1 LNVADGGPE
10 LMKRIPTGIE
20 TLKSGMILGE
30 TIFDSSGNTLL
41 SDGIILRQAYIE
53 KIKNLGY
60 LSVQIQVEIAE
71 LIEDEKNIN
80 EEPSNTSKDMII
92 RTTREE
98 AAILVNQ
105 CMQNVAVSTE
115 IDTDKLYL
123 VVNTII
129 DEIFSN
135 EDITVNL
142 SNLKS
147 VDEYVFQHSV
157 NVCILSIVCGIYLGF
172 NKVRLVEL
180 GIGALLHDIGK
191 HLIDQ
196 EVLNKP
202 GELTTDEFEVVKKHT
217 ILGYEALKRIPNIS
231 ETSACVALYHHE
243 RFDGGGYPTG
253 KQVQN
258 IHVYAKIVAVSDVF
272 DAITSDRVYG
282 NKEDPYKAMEYILRS
297 IDSHFDKEIVRI
309 FLKAVGYYPL
319 GLNIIL
325 NTGEY
330 GMVTKKDRDLPTVRV
345 LIDKHLRPV
354 KGYYEID
361 LKKNPKVRILDID
374 PHRKQMGIDNFND
387 GISG

>member
-1 LNVADGGPE
+1 
-10 LMKRIPTGIE
+10 MKRIPKGIDA
-20 TLKSGMILGE
+20 LKSGMILGE

-53 KIKNLGY
+53 KIKDLGY
-60 LSVQIQVEIAE
+60 LSVQIQVEATE
-71 LIEDEKNIN
+71 SV
-80 EEPSNTSKDMII
+80 EEVKTENLESSNSSKDVVI

-98 AAILVNQ
+98 AAVLVND
-105 CMQNVAVSTE
+105 CMQNVAVGTD

-142 SNLKS
+142 ANLKS

-157 NVCILSIVCGIYLGF
+157 NVCIMSIICGIYLGF

-191 HLIDQ
+191 HLISQ
-196 EVLNKP
+196 EILNKP
-202 GELTTDEFEVVKKHT
+202 GPLTPDEFSIVKKHT
-217 ILGYEALKRIPNIS
+217 ILGYEALKRIPNIT

-243 RFDGGGYPTG
+243 RFDGAGYPTG
-253 KQVQN
+253 KQAQN
-258 IHVYAKIVAVSDVF
+258 IHVYAKIVAVADVF

-282 NKEDPYKAMEYILRS
+282 SRENPYKAMEYILKS
-297 IDSHFDKEIVRI
+297 SESHFDKEIVRV

-319 GLNIIL
+319 GLNVIL
-325 NTGEY
+325 STGEY
-330 GMVTKKDRDLPTVRV
+330 GMITKKDRDLPTVRI
-345 LIDKHLRPV
+345 LIDKQLRPI

-361 LKKNPKVRILDID
+361 LRKNPKVRILDID
-374 PHRKQMGIDNFND
+374 PHRRQMGYSRFSE
-387 GISG
+387 GIPG

>member
-1 LNVADGGPE
+1 
-10 LMKRIPTGIE
+10 MKRIPTGID

-41 SDGIILRQAYIE
+41 SEGIILRKAYID
-53 KIKNLGY
+53 KIRDLGY
-60 LSVQIQVEIAE
+60 LSVQIQVEVTE
-71 LIEDEKNIN
+71 TIEESVSITDNSSDMK
-80 EEPSNTSKDMII
+80 KDMII

-98 AAILVNQ
+98 AAVLVNE
-105 CMQNVAVSTE
+105 CMQNVAVNADV
-115 IDTDKLYL
+115 DTDKLHL

-135 EDITVNL
+135 EDVTVNL

-191 HLIDQ
+191 NLISQ

-202 GELTTDEFEVVKKHT
+202 GELTDEEFEIVKRHT
-217 ILGYEALKRIPNIS
+217 ILGYEALKRIPNIT

-253 KQVQN
+253 KKGQN
-258 IHVYAKIVAVSDVF
+258 IHIYAKIVAVADVF
-272 DAITSDRVYG
+272 DAVTSERVYG
-282 NKEDPYKAMEYILRS
+282 HKEDPYKAMDYILKS
-297 IDSHFDKEIVRI
+297 IDAHFDKEIVRV

-319 GLNIIL
+319 GLYIVL

-330 GMVTKKDRDLPTVRV
+330 GMVTKKDRDLPVVRI
-345 LIDKHLRPV
+345 LIDKHLQPV

-361 LKKNPKVRILDID
+361 LKRNPKVRILDID
-374 PHRKQMGIDNFND
+374 PHRKQMAVSNFND

>member
-1 LNVADGGPE
+1 
-10 LMKRIPTGIE
+10 MKRIPTGIDA
-20 TLKSGMILGE
+20 LKSGMILGE

-41 SDGIILRQAYIE
+41 SDGIILRQAYIS
-53 KIKNLGY
+53 KIKSLGY
-60 LSVQIQVEIAE
+60 LSVQIQVEATE
-71 LIEDEKNIN
+71 KIEEEKAVI
-80 EEPSNTSKDMII
+80 EEPSNASKDVII

-98 AAILVNQ
+98 AAVLVND
-105 CMQNVAVSTE
+105 CMQNVAVGTD

-135 EDITVNL
+135 EDITINL
-142 SNLKS
+142 ANLKS

-157 NVCILSIVCGIYLGF
+157 NVCILSIICGIYLGF

-191 HLIDQ
+191 NLISQ
-196 EVLNKP
+196 EILNKP
-202 GELTTDEFEVVKKHT
+202 GALSNDEFDVVKKHT
-217 ILGYEALKRIPNIS
+217 VLGYEALKRIKNIT

-253 KQVQN
+253 KNGAN
-258 IHVYAKIVAVSDVF
+258 IHVYAKICAIADVF

-282 NKEDPYKAMEYILRS
+282 SKENPYKAMEYILKS
-297 IDSHFDKEIVRI
+297 SESQFDKEIVRI

-319 GLNIIL
+319 GLNVIL
-325 NTGEY
+325 STGEY

-345 LIDKHLRPV
+345 LIDNQLRPV

-361 LKKNPKVRILDID
+361 LRKNPKVRILDID
-374 PHRKQMGIDNFND
+374 PHRKQMGFDRLSD

>member
-1 LNVADGGPE
+1 
-10 LMKRIPTGIE
+10 MKRIPTGID

-60 LSVQIQVEIAE
+60 LSVQIQVDASEI
-71 LIEDEKNIN
+71 IEEVNTENN
-80 EEPSNTSKDMII
+80 ETTNTSKEVII
-92 RTTREE
+92 RSTREE
-98 AAILVNQ
+98 AAVLVNE
-105 CMQNVAVSTE
+105 CMQNVAVSTDV
-115 IDTDKLYL
+115 DTDKLYL

-135 EDITVNL
+135 EEITINL

-157 NVCILSIVCGIYLGF
+157 NCCILSIVCGIYLGF

-191 HLIDQ
+191 NLISQ
-196 EVLNKP
+196 EILNKP
-202 GELTTDEFEVVKKHT
+202 GELTSEEFELVKKHT
-217 ILGYEALKRIPNIS
+217 ILGYEALKRIPNIT

-243 RFDGGGYPTG
+243 RYDGTGYPTG
-253 KQVQN
+253 KKAQN
-258 IHVYAKIVAVSDVF
+258 IHVYAKIVAVADVF

-282 NKEDPYKAMEYILRS
+282 TKEDPYKAMEYILNS
-297 IDSHFDKEIVRI
+297 IGTHFDKEIVRV
-309 FLKAVGYYPL
+309 FLKSVGYYPR
-319 GLNIIL
+319 GLNVVL
-325 NTGEY
+325 STGEY
-330 GMVTKKDRDLPTVRV
+330 GLVTRRDRDLPTIRV
-345 LIDKHLRPV
+345 LIDKQRRPI

-374 PHRKQMGIDNFND
+374 PHKEQLPTQVFND